1 MKTNAVLLA
10 AGLAVFAVGSPFPA
24 CAQFFYPPIVVV
36 PPPGENYP
44 SPKPKPPPDRA
55 RPADSPDQTKR
66 TGHYE
71 GRTWVPD

>member
-1 MKTNAVLLA
+1 MSGLDAQALSYARDAELIPFNAEA
-10 AGLAVFAVGSPFPA
+10 KI
-24 CAQFFYPPIVVV
+24 YPHIVVV